1 MSCMLPLQHDSAAYS
16 HWRLVRSYVLS
27 RRLPGYW
34 LLMLILLGVVL
45 WGQGWARSHPPTALW
60 MLVFLLPV
68 ATASVMGV
76 SLWSPFGETERAAGT
91 LLPLGRILHLLSM
104 IALALA
110 ITWAAVA
117 TWVPEGFPGR
127 WELYLLR
134 HTAALVGV
142 ALLGARLIDT
152 RLSWIG
158 PALVAIPG
166 LVTGYIRME
175 VAEAEGR
182 QVAFFHDSWHPM
194 LHPDGSALAAT
205 VAAVL
210 FVMGTVV
217 MVSAGERLAEP
228 EETAG

>member
-1 MSCMLPLQHDSAAYS
+1 MSFTLRLQEGSAAYPR
-16 HWRLVRSYVLS
+16 WRLVRSYALS

-34 LLMLILLGVVL
+34 LLMLVLLGMVL

-60 MLVFLLPV
+60 LLVFLLPV
-68 ATASVMGV
+68 ATASVIGV

-91 LLPLGRILHLLSM
+91 WLPLGRLAHVVSMLS
-104 IALALA
+104 IALVINWVAVM
-110 ITWAAVA
+110 TWAPDGV
-117 TWVPEGFPGR
+117 PGR

-142 ALLGARLIDT
+142 ALLAARLVDS

-158 PALVAIPG
+158 PALVSMPG
-166 LVTGYIRME
+166 LVTGYVRME

-182 QVAFFHDSWHPM
+182 QVEFFHDSWHLM
-194 LHPDGSALAAT
+194 LRPHDSLLAGI
-205 VAAVL
+205 VAAAL
-210 FVMGTVV
+210 FVAGMAVV
-217 MVSAGERLAEP
+217 IWIGERLTEP